1 MHLVSPSCWLAYR
14 AAGSHDVLAER
25 AMDQAVQFVLILGAI
40 AVLVIGAVGVP
51 LLLGMLG
58 AMKLK
63 VMERKVAEV
72 QRRSEERLAE
82 MEERLE
88 FAERILQQ
96 QRERGGLPRGESPQ

>member
-1 MHLVSPSCWLAYR
+1 MN
-14 AAGSHDVLAER
+14 
-25 AMDQAVQFVLILGAI
+25 QAVQFALILGAI

-63 VMERKVAEV
+63 AMERKVAEV
-72 QRRSEERLAE
+72 EQRSGERLAE

-96 QRERGGLPRGESPQ
+96 QRERGRLQRGESPD